1 MFLTR
6 SSCLAVFR
14 RLASTRTTRDHLR
27 ALFFCGRFSSIT
39 TEHGICATRTVR
51 VESQLKSCDSESC
64 EHAERPSAKKI
75 KFKIRGQ
82 GVQSE
87 MSQIQRPAAVTW
99 KLCLDGCCLATT
111 EAAESS
117 TNRQPSQ
124 KHTIDVFAKVAY
136 ERMERNHCWNAWTG
150 ERLSCIPTYFTNAR
164 ENHCD

>member
-87 MSQIQRPAAVTW
+87 MSQIQRPAAVT
-99 KLCLDGCCLATT
+99 
-111 EAAESS
+111 
-117 TNRQPSQ
+117 
-124 KHTIDVFAKVAY
+124 
-136 ERMERNHCWNAWTG
+136 
-150 ERLSCIPTYFTNAR
+150 
-164 ENHCD
+164 